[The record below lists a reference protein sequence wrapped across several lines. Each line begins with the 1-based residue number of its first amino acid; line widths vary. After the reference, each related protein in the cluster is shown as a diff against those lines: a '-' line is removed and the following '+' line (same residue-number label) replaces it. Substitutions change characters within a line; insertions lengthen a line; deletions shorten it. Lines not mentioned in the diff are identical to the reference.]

1 MLGSRQFLPFFAI
14 SLLLASAL
22 VFIPASA
29 ASSLSISVDADH
41 NEYSFASVNGTA
53 SFVVT
58 ITNDGDDDFT
68 NVAIDSSFDD
78 ESWLKDNVT
87 FTYSGNNATGG
98 MDLGGLASG
107 ALAQVTVEALVG
119 YGAKIDMSKF
129 VYMNLE
135 VSADGLDFDVADT
148 VIVVSNWKAY
158 QSEFP
163 GSPAVNTYDIGD
175 SFDYQIMVENIAVEK
190 LPGGG
195 TQAVDIMDSITV
207 QFGGLGGWTIY
218 SDDPAWDSFQG
229 GVLEGLTA
237 GQTYTWD
244 IRVELSSKVKAGS
257 ADLDFQAFSVDPNDP
272 FGFPYYQPFGMISIP
287 VSASEMFGIKLD
299 GAGSRDV
306 DLSAGASVADW
317 TVRVN
322 NLGNTDDDFTINW
335 DAAGIPSGWNLNVDT
350 SGPMVT
356 DSISW
361 SGF

>member
-1 MLGSRQFLPFFAI
+1 MLSSRQFLPFFAI

-29 ASSLSISVDADH
+29 ASSLSITVDADH

-78 ESWLKDNVT
+78 ETWLKDNVT

-163 GSPAVNTYDIGD
+163 QFNLTH
-175 SFDYQIMVENIAVEK
+175 SFN
-190 LPGGG
+190 P
-195 TQAVDIMDSITV
+195 
-207 QFGGLGGWTIY
+207 
-218 SDDPAWDSFQG
+218 SFRRF
-229 GVLEGLTA
+229 LRL
-237 GQTYTWD
+237 
-244 IRVELSSKVKAGS
+244 L
-257 ADLDFQAFSVDPNDP
+257 L
-272 FGFPYYQPFGMISIP
+272 
-287 VSASEMFGIKLD
+287 ASLH
-299 GAGSRDV
+299 
-306 DLSAGASVADW
+306 LW
-317 TVRVN
+317 
-322 NLGNTDDDFTINW
+322 
-335 DAAGIPSGWNLNVDT
+335 
-350 SGPMVT
+350 
-356 DSISW
+356 
-361 SGF
+361 